1 MPKSDAGASRRI
13 LLVEDHPVERAYL
26 QNMLLAL
33 GYRRVAGVGSSAEA
47 IGALARQ
54 AYDVV
59 ISDIV
64 MGAVSYTHLHEARD
78 HPVLDRGFPAV
89 RGVSEETR
97 HQVMR
102 REVLAGEEKLVF
114 DRHLGR

>member
-1 MPKSDAGASRRI
+1 MPKTDAGANRRI

-33 GYRRVAGVGSSAEA
+33 GYRRVAGVGSSTEA
-47 IGALARQ
+47 VSALARQ

-64 MGAVSYTHLHEARD
+64 MGEGD
-78 HPVLDRGFPAV
+78 G
-89 RGVSEETR
+89 TR
-97 HQVMR
+97 LPTELRQ
-102 REVLAGEEKLVF
+102 LV
-114 DRHLGR
+114 DGG

>member
-64 MGAVSYTHLHEARD
+64 MGEGCLLYT
-78 HPVLDRGFPAV
+78 
-89 RGVSEETR
+89 SS
-97 HQVMR
+97 R
-102 REVLAGEEKLVF
+102 RP
-114 DRHLGR
+114 